1 MCLSSI
7 ANLILNWNKFTSL
20 RWNYDDEDVIK
31 HKNKSKKE
39 QKRTI
44 SMDKCQK
51 TNNKILRLCMV
62 IRFSRKTVT
71 VAGAFAMQLRG
82 KNAQVHKHTHSSI
95 HSFHSF
101 QNRQINMKIISV
113 CDPLNLCLMNLW
125 LFWLNGCIIL
135 NRWLNLNC
143 WWIERKSNRNGF
155 MKIQRQYNYLRAN
168 PKTKAQLKRLH
179 RIETWV
185 GDAEGK
191 YHILMWLILVWYKCN
206 LHQNTSF

>member
-1 MCLSSI
+1 MKMSSSTKTR
-7 ANLILNWNKFTSL
+7 A
-20 RWNYDDEDVIK
+20 R
-31 HKNKSKKE
+31 KSKSAPYRWINA
-39 QKRTI
+39 KRQI
-44 SMDKCQK
+44 IKYCVYVWWFGLAEK
-51 TNNKILRLCMV
+51 RLPLLEP
-62 IRFSRKTVT
+62 
-71 VAGAFAMQLRG
+71 FAMQLRG

-185 GDAEGK
+185 GDAKGK
-191 YHILMWLILVWYKCN
+191 YHILMWLILAWYKCN